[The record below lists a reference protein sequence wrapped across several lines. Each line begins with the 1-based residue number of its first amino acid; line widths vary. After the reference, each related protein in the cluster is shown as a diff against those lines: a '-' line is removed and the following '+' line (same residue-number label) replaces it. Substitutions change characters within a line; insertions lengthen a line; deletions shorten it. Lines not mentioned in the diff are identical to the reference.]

1 MTQRSPD
8 SRIIPGLIDSHMQM
22 AREEEVTTQH
32 SGSTSI
38 AKARSPKRA
47 LAMRWIAL
55 LGLCSAYLQ
64 GGLVKAMDFSGAVA
78 EMAHAGLA
86 PATPLA
92 AATVVLELAAPLA
105 ILTGRF
111 RWLGAL
117 ALAAFTLMATFLV
130 NRFWEMTPPN
140 RMPTANAFF
149 EHLGLVGGFLLVA
162 WHDIA
167 DKRASPLMRSGRGI
181 HATKDR

>member
-1 MTQRSPD
+1 MGREDDGTKQR
-8 SRIIPGLIDSHMQM
+8 
-22 AREEEVTTQH
+22 
-32 SGSTSI
+32 SGSTFVEW
-38 AKARSPKRA
+38 ARPLMSAPA
-47 LAMRWIAL
+47 LRWIAL

-78 EMAHAGLA
+78 EMARAGLA
-86 PATPLA
+86 PAAPMA
-92 AATVVLELAAPLA
+92 AATIVLELVAPLA

-117 ALAAFTLMATFLV
+117 ALAAFTLMATFLG
-130 NRFWEMTPPN
+130 NRFWEMAPPN

-162 WHDIA
+162 WHDFA
-167 DKRASPLMRSGRGI
+167 EKHAHRVGRN
-181 HATKDR
+181 R